1 VRSPEAHRSPG
12 SRAAGRKPRKHPA
25 SVKLAVTVAILF
37 VLAAASTLAY
47 GVLRS
52 PAKPKPTA
60 GPTPTPRVTPSA
72 SASASPTL
80 GPYGHIGSRASD
92 PLPLTVAQLFPA
104 SFTVGGQVITR
115 TATAAGTRC
124 VAALEG
130 ANIRSAIRRASCDQV
145 IRATYLAASEGMM
158 GTIGVLNLSAASRAV
173 KAIRSADAGDF
184 IGQLK
189 ARHGPTHKIGGGT
202 GIEVAAAKGHYLILI
217 WAEYTNLRKP
227 KTAAQ
232 RTAIENFMTQL
243 LDNTAN
249 VSLANRM
256 LTGTP

>member
-1 VRSPEAHRSPG
+1 M
-12 SRAAGRKPRKHPA
+12 
-25 SVKLAVTVAILF
+25 TVAILF
-37 VLAAASTLAY
+37 VVAAAATLAY
-47 GVLRS
+47 GVLHS

-60 GPTPTPRVTPSA
+60 GPTSTPKVTPSP
-72 SASASPTL
+72 SASPTL

-92 PLPLTVAQLFPA
+92 PQPLTVAQLFPA

-115 TATAAGTRC
+115 TATAAGARC

-130 ANIRSAIRRASCDQV
+130 ANIRSAIRKASCNQV
-145 IRATYLAASEGMM
+145 VRATYISPSGRMM
-158 GTIGVLNLSAASRAV
+158 GTIGVLNLSTASHAV

-184 IGQLK
+184 IRQLK
-189 ARHGPTHKIGGGT
+189 AKRGPTHKIGGGT

-232 RTAIENFMTQL
+232 RTAIESFMNQL